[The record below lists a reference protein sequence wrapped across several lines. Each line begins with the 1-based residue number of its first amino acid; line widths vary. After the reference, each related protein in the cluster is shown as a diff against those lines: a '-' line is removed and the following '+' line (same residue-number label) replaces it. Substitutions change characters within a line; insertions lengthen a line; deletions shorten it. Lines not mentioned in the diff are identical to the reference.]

1 MSEKSM
7 AYLEKKLV
15 NETEVN
21 ADTVYKE
28 IIKAPWFNGI
38 MKKYPDYNDP
48 KSQDHGNAVTE
59 ILDQVEGNYKLS
71 SDDKD
76 KLRDKIS
83 AGIS

>member
-1 MSEKSM
+1 MSKKSV

-15 NETEVN
+15 NETVVN
-21 ADTVYKE
+21 ASTVYKE

-38 MKKYPDYNDP
+38 LKKFPEYNDI

-59 ILDQVEGNYKLS
+59 ILDQVEGNFKLS
-71 SDDKD
+71 GEEKD

-83 AGIS
+83 DGIS